1 MFITIEKEVCD
12 FFTENVSTN
21 LRQHLE
27 GVKRPWNSVEVVS
40 KFLSNIGVKDFIIRP
55 EVVAK
60 TIVYRPYYKLKTTAQ
75 FGGLRYHKE
84 LFKKGGGLYGQPKYT
99 FGQLKFVDEKVK
111 EVYEKCQQNPNKHT
125 SKRTLMNDVT
135 DTYIPEHLNKE
146 DVQTVYI
153 NYKTLRKL
161 FDFVD
166 DSYEHKNTLTDIINL
181 LDEIDDILPVAI
193 DHFIELLD
201 QHSEISL
208 KEVNVDAM
216 NQKRF
221 ENRDEE
227 LLGLGVDIP
236 EDEED
241 RLYYEQRAK
250 DIFEELQRSSSR
262 MKKASA

>member
-60 TIVYRPYYKLKTTAQ
+60 TIVYRPYYKLKTTAK
-75 FGGLRYHKE
+75 FAGISNHKQ
-84 LFKKGGGLYGQPKYT
+84 LFDENKALNACPKFT
-99 FGQLKFVDEKVK
+99 FGKLRFVDEKVK
-111 EVYEKCQQNPNKHT
+111 EVYEKCQKNPNKLA
-125 SKRTLMNDVT
+125 SKRTLMNDVIE
-135 DTYIPEHLNKE
+135 TYIPKHLQKE
-146 DVQTVYI
+146 DSQTLYI
-153 NYKTLRKL
+153 DYFTLRDLFRIPASTSIHKEKL
-161 FDFVD
+161 NDV
-166 DSYEHKNTLTDIINL
+166 LRL
-181 LDEIDDILPVAI
+181 LNEIDDILPVAI

-216 NQKRF
+216 NQKRL

-227 LLGLGVDIP
+227 LLGLGVDVP

-250 DIFEELQRSSSR
+250 DIFEELKRSSSR